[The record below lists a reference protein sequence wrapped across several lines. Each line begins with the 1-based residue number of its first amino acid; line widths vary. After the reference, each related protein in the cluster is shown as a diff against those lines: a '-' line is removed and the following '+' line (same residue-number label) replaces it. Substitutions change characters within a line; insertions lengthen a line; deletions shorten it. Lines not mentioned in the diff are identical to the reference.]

1 MREQLLDRMIKIY
14 GFEHEIVIEFA
25 RMCEEWLPT
34 ENNDKA
40 LETLVKCHEE
50 NPVGFDDDEDLQD
63 FIELELEQYANEL
76 GLEVE
81 ENDDAKTL
89 WAKIQEKTEEQ

>member
-1 MREQLLDRMIKIY
+1 MWYYNYRKKQESEVLLIMREQLLDRMIKIY
-14 GFEHEIVIEFA
+14 GFEHEIVIKFA

-50 NPVGFDDDEDLQD
+50 NPVGFDDDED
-63 FIELELEQYANEL
+63 F
-76 GLEVE
+76 
-81 ENDDAKTL
+81 
-89 WAKIQEKTEEQ
+89 

>member
-14 GFEHEIVIEFA
+14 GFEHEVVIEFA

-34 ENNDKA
+34 ENNNNA

-50 NPVGFDDDEDLQD
+50 NPVGFDDEDFQKR
-63 FIELELEQYANEL
+63 
-76 GLEVE
+76 GLTTSPTDVIINVTKRKE
-81 ENDDAKTL
+81 
-89 WAKIQEKTEEQ
+89 

>member
-1 MREQLLDRMIKIY
+1 MVDKPTKEQYNNYRKKQREVFIMREQLLDRMIKIY

-50 NPVGFDDDEDLQD
+50 SPVGFDDDED
-63 FIELELEQYANEL
+63 FRKGA
-76 GLEVE
+76 
-81 ENDDAKTL
+81 
-89 WAKIQEKTEEQ
+89 

>member
-1 MREQLLDRMIKIY
+1 MREQLLDRMIRIY

-40 LETLVKCHEE
+40 LETLVKRHEE
-50 NPVGFDDDEDLQD
+50 NPVGFDDDDEDFQKKVLTSYKKH
-63 FIELELEQYANEL
+63 IIIN
-76 GLEVE
+76 
-81 ENDDAKTL
+81 T
-89 WAKIQEKTEEQ
+89 

>member
-50 NPVGFDDDEDLQD
+50 NPVGLKIFRKRGLDNKPHRCYNKCNKKRGIKLWITT
-63 FIELELEQYANEL
+63 FIFYFLF
-76 GLEVE
+76 
-81 ENDDAKTL
+81 
-89 WAKIQEKTEEQ
+89 

>member
-1 MREQLLDRMIKIY
+1 MREQLLDRMIRIY

-50 NPVGFDDDEDLQD
+50 NPVGFDDDEDFQEKGLD
-63 FIELELEQYANEL
+63 NEL
-76 GLEVE
+76 HRCYNKCNKKRGIKL
-81 ENDDAKTL
+81 
-89 WAKIQEKTEEQ
+89 